1 MLVSFKVANVY
12 SFDSMVEF
20 SMVVPRKTSRHKNHV
35 VDLDGMPVLRGA
47 IMYGA
52 NAAGKSNFLKALKLL
67 RLMID
72 VGSCRPALGMQFKRG
87 ASVGQDMVFELV
99 YSAPG
104 DSDIFRYRLETNGDS
119 VLHEVLELLSDKRV
133 LFERARL
140 KVDFPGQE
148 DAWYHTAM
156 DRSLR
161 KDGLCISQLEGRGI
175 EDNAQSIAGA
185 SVFVKALSGVRAINV
200 IHSNASMTANSF
212 ARLFDVQGFR
222 DFLLDLIVAADVGI
236 SDVQWLPLSRPQM
249 RMLLDSR
256 VDDGHDVKDG
266 IRFMQRMGSFFAIAR
281 KDGDTKAFELRFKH
295 GDVFMSAREE
305 SEGTIRLLHMSGF
318 LFGLLTAEETWFV
331 DEIDCH
337 LHPFLA
343 KMLLTRFF
351 GEYNARSQLIV
362 TTHDTNLMASDVWR
376 TDEIWFAEK
385 RGDGSTD
392 LYSMYQFT
400 PRYDKNLAKG
410 YLQGLYGA
418 LPFLSRI
425 QPHD

>member
-1 MLVSFKVANVY
+1 M
-12 SFDSMVEF
+12 
-20 SMVVPRKTSRHKNHV
+20 
-35 VDLDGMPVLRGA
+35 
-47 IMYGA
+47 
-52 NAAGKSNFLKALKLL
+52 
-67 RLMID
+67 
-72 VGSCRPALGMQFKRG
+72 
-87 ASVGQDMVFELV
+87 
-99 YSAPG
+99 
-104 DSDIFRYRLETNGDS
+104 
-119 VLHEVLELLSDKRV
+119 
-133 LFERARL
+133 
-140 KVDFPGQE
+140 
-148 DAWYHTAM
+148 
-156 DRSLR
+156 
-161 KDGLCISQLEGRGI
+161 
-175 EDNAQSIAGA
+175 
-185 SVFVKALSGVRAINV
+185 KALSGVRAINV

-256 VDDGHDVKDG
+256 VDDGNDVKDG
-266 IRFMQRMGSFFAIAR
+266 IGFMQRMGSFFAVAR